1 VLEGAGETMNYS
13 YAPLAPVIIGT
24 REQIIDRVATI
35 LSGMSGA
42 PPLYRNRGDFEDI
55 QRPAIVVLDGIE
67 KNISSDQ
74 ESIKTRRMVPAT
86 ILMSPQIFVLLK
98 ERDNAT
104 NDTVGNV
111 PDPVGAE
118 INFWLD
124 AIRGALSNDAL
135 LLQYLTPNGQ
145 VIYRGCW
152 TDMQTG
158 STLIGELRVFI
169 DLVYVWLPP
178 A

>member
-1 VLEGAGETMNYS
+1 MSMADPFPR
-13 YAPLAPVIIGT
+13 AQPVTPGT
-24 REQIIDRVATI
+24 REQILDRVTAI
-35 LSGMSGA
+35 LADMTGA
-42 PPLYRNRGDFEDI
+42 PPVYRNRGDILDI

-67 KNISSDQ
+67 KNVAEQQ
-74 ESIKTRRMVPAT
+74 ESIKTRRMVPAI

-98 ERDNAT
+98 ERDNAN

-118 INFWLD
+118 LNYWLD

-135 LLQYLTPNGQ
+135 LLQYLTANGQ

-158 STLIGELRVFI
+158 STLLGELRVFI
-169 DLVYVWLPP
+169 DLIYVWLPP
-178 A
+178 T

>member
-1 VLEGAGETMNYS
+1 MNITTRFDT
-13 YAPLAPVIIGT
+13 PVIGT
-24 REQIIDRVATI
+24 REQILNRVFEI
-35 LSGMSGA
+35 LSEISGA
-42 PPLYRNRGDFEDI
+42 PPVYRNRGDIQDI

-67 KNISSDQ
+67 HNIASEQ
-74 ESIKTRRMVPAT
+74 ESIKTRRMVPAV
-86 ILMSPQIFVLLK
+86 IVMSPQIFMLLK
-98 ERDNAT
+98 ERDNAN
-104 NDTVGNV
+104 NDTVGNL

-124 AIRGALSNDAL
+124 AIRGALSNDPL
-135 LLQYLTPNGQ
+135 LLSYLTPNGQ

-158 STLIGELRVFI
+158 STLIGELRLFI